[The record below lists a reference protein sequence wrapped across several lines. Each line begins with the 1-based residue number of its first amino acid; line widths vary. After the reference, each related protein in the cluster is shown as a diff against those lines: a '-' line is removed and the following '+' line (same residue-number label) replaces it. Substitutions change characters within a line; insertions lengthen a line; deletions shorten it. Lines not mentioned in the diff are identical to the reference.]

1 MKISSKFKTK
11 VPKLNL
17 KKQGDNIDAR
27 SDTLFCPDNE
37 NNNNDNSCIDVKN
50 VKFSE
55 SLANKLNKHESNQNQ
70 SSMTNKE
77 ESTSQ
82 ETSMVINRTNE
93 CPNIFQQI
101 NIDEQQSSN
110 SLNINKFKLVQSN
123 QETSSNRFS
132 GSIFKEDTENN
143 DCNSNLN

>member
-1 MKISSKFKTK
+1 LNESIGNIKKRKLKKNALNLSNLSENSNIRNPVDVPKFDFEFLNELNESELHEDNSNKNSNSMKISSKFKTK

-55 SLANKLNKHESNQNQ
+55 SLANKLNKHESNQN
-70 SSMTNKE
+70 
-77 ESTSQ
+77 
-82 ETSMVINRTNE
+82 
-93 CPNIFQQI
+93 
-101 NIDEQQSSN
+101 
-110 SLNINKFKLVQSN
+110 
-123 QETSSNRFS
+123 
-132 GSIFKEDTENN
+132 
-143 DCNSNLN
+143 